1 MKRVFLALIV
11 LLFLLET
18 FPHAQ
23 VRESKSTDKRGK
35 RVEWRVRPF
44 TDLYFFVYKRSNP
57 AAEKVDI
64 EGFSQAVA
72 AAREVSLYSTSIE
85 LVAFQSENSTQAEKA
100 FSQFPETYK
109 LKTGQDI
116 RLREKAVSLAQ
127 SLSRIEK
134 PFLETIWP
142 QHKRLIE
149 AALAKVELTLG
160 PKEQECF
167 DYFIRHLGMEKSE
180 FIVPVYLVA
189 EASPGAFTL
198 WGKDEKRGVCVLSV
212 TALQGSEL
220 IDAILHESIHALDL
234 ETKGEGNVLVELRS
248 RLLKAGFSADDL
260 VVRHGPHMLV
270 FIQSAETVRRHI
282 DATYEPY
289 GEGVFVRPAIAPLLN
304 VERPIWTSYLD
315 GRISRDEALNRMV
328 SAFVKAR
335 NDDASRKGGR

>member
-1 MKRVFLALIV
+1 MSRVFLSIV
-11 LLFLLET
+11 ILLSLLEA
-18 FPHAQ
+18 FPQSQ
-23 VRESKSTDKRGK
+23 VRESKSLDKRAK
-35 RVEWRVRPF
+35 RIEWRVRPF

-57 AAEKVDI
+57 AAEPVDI
-64 EGFSQAVA
+64 EGFPRAVA

-85 LVAFQSENSTQAEKA
+85 LVAFQSENATQAEKA
-100 FSQFPETYK
+100 FAQFPETYK

-127 SLSRIEK
+127 SLAPIEK
-134 PFLETIWP
+134 PFLEKIWP

-149 AALAKVELTLG
+149 EAIAKVELTFG

-180 FIVPVYLVA
+180 LVVPVYVVA

-198 WGKDEKRGVCVLSV
+198 WGKDEKRGVCVISI
-212 TALQGSEL
+212 TALQGSYL

-234 ETKGEGNVLVELRS
+234 ETKGEGNVIVELQR
-248 RLLKAGFSADDL
+248 RLLKAGFAADDL

-270 FIQSAETVRRHI
+270 FIQSVETVRRHI
-282 DATYEPY
+282 DPTYEPY
-289 GEGVFVRPAIAPLLN
+289 DKGVFIRPAIAPLLK

-315 GRISRDEALNRMV
+315 GKISRDEALNKMV
-328 SAFVKAR
+328 DAFVKAR
-335 NDDASRKGGR
+335 NDDASRKGGL